1 MTSLAGGVGAVDRG
15 RRHQFSAHYSL
26 HKILTGIIFHNKI
39 LTEITFYLSEPLNN
53 DEIKDFLVYLSFINF
68 VSHVNLREPLAILF
82 VKIGH

>member
-39 LTEITFYLSEPLNN
+39 LTEITFYQPLNI
-53 DEIKDFLVYLSFINF
+53 DEIKDFLVYLSLKNF
-68 VSHVNLREPLAILF
+68 VSHVNLKGNLS
-82 VKIGH
+82 KTT

>member
-1 MTSLAGGVGAVDRG
+1 MTSFAGGVGAVDRG

-39 LTEITFYLSEPLNN
+39 LTEITFYQPLNI